1 MTTYSNPNYTL
12 TSTSEEQALW
22 LHPILD
28 LYPDSPRFEP
38 LPPLPI
44 QKAKLYLVPSHFGED
59 FEGDERTGID
69 PFRRLATGS
78 YVPGVGS
85 GDKIPALFSSFFC

>member
-1 MTTYSNPNYTL
+1 MTTYTNPNYTL

-44 QKAKLYLVPSHFGED
+44 QKAKLYLVLHTLGKILKVMITQNQLRQMNF
-59 FEGDERTGID
+59 
-69 PFRRLATGS
+69 LS
-78 YVPGVGS
+78 YMHGR
-85 GDKIPALFSSFFC
+85 